1 MNHGADVNCVSDTG
15 STPVRSACFMTHLEI
30 VRLLVK
36 YSANIQRS
44 VRANNEYIT
53 TTTYLNTMTPHARDA
68 RGIVWVYPPRGQH
81 RNSREAYKS
90 HLTQW
95 LGLGE
100 VITILYGKAIYPKY
114 LFLQFLYVSKFTNLQ
129 NWK

>member
-53 TTTYLNTMTPHARDA
+53 TTTYWNTMTPNA
-68 RGIVWVYPPRGQH
+68 RGIMGDDTLLSPTIMGMIRPR
-81 RNSREAYKS
+81 
-90 HLTQW
+90 
-95 LGLGE
+95 
-100 VITILYGKAIYPKY
+100 
-114 LFLQFLYVSKFTNLQ
+114 
-129 NWK
+129 

>member
-53 TTTYLNTMTPHARDA
+53 TTTYWNAMTPNA
-68 RGIVWVYPPRGQH
+68 RGIMVYDTLLSPTIMVLRRPR
-81 RNSREAYKS
+81 
-90 HLTQW
+90 
-95 LGLGE
+95 
-100 VITILYGKAIYPKY
+100 
-114 LFLQFLYVSKFTNLQ
+114 
-129 NWK
+129 